1 MKEMLLFLTLIPM
14 LAVGASPSTPRAKA
28 EAFLGSVVAGD
39 IAGGY
44 DRLFVGSS
52 IPKSKPQAVTL
63 LKTQTQSGLPLYG
76 KTLGY
81 EFVKEETYGTSIDR
95 LVFILKSEVGPTIW
109 EFYFYKPA
117 DSWFLTNVVFND
129 QYTLLK

>member
-14 LAVGASPSTPRAKA
+14 LAVGASPGTPRAKA

-95 LVFILKSEVGPTIW
+95 LVFILKSEGGPTIW

-117 DSWFLTNVVFND
+117 NSWFLTNVVFND

>member
-14 LAVGASPSTPRAKA
+14 LAVGASPGTPRAKA

-117 DSWFLTNVVFND
+117 NSWFLTNVVFND

>member
-1 MKEMLLFLTLIPM
+1 MKKMLLLFTPVPM
-14 LAVGASPSTPRAKA
+14 LALGASPGTPRAKA

-44 DRLFVGSS
+44 DRLFVGST
-52 IPKSKPQAVTL
+52 IPKNKPQAVTL

-81 EFVKEETYGTSIDR
+81 EFVKEESYGNSIDR

-117 DSWFLTNVVFND
+117 DSWFLANIVFND
-129 QYTLLK
+129 QFTLLK

>member
-1 MKEMLLFLTLIPM
+1 MKRLLLLLMFFPM
-14 LAVGASPSTPRAKA
+14 LSIGATPSMPRAKA
-28 EAFLGSVVAGD
+28 ESFLGSVVAGD

-44 DRLFVGSS
+44 DRLFVGSA
-52 IPKSKPQAVTL
+52 IPKNKPQAVAV

-76 KTLGY
+76 KVIGY

-95 LVFILKSEVGPTIW
+95 LVYILKSELGPTIW
-109 EFYFYKPA
+109 EFYFYKPT
-117 DSWFLTNVVFND
+117 DSWFLSNVMFND